1 VRETLELCQEGK
13 GMIEFAASELDAVGH
28 GLQEL
33 RLDELVARLEA
44 APA

>member
-1 VRETLELCQEGK
+1 L
-13 GMIEFAASELDAVGH
+13 IEYCASELDAVSQ

-44 APA
+44 GGREA